1 MTIQEEMQLALF
13 NPDVIQRVQSL
24 FSENKEILPIDLPNM
39 SCRLFKSK
47 RGNINIETQSRITL
61 PQENYQQKNLG
72 EVDFHKTVVFFKPF
86 GFYSKTPTGELIVN
100 ILNEFSREYENLKAS
115 NKFHINLLTKKL
127 SLEENAVIAAFS
139 QETFSYANLIFEE
152 LLEKGFVPEFVD
164 GRMIPGNLRYD
175 KKLTS
180 NGMDCELLMSFDGYP
195 QFFLDDKYGFGGQ
208 AIGAYLKKDL
218 KNKTIDICPTLP
230 FKDLFDKLHLMGLLT
245 AFK

>member
-13 NPDVIQRVQSL
+13 NPDVIQKVKSL
-24 FSENKEILPIDLPNM
+24 FSDNKEIVTIDLPNM

-47 RGNINIETQSRITL
+47 RGNINIETQSRISL
-61 PQENYQQKNLG
+61 PQGNSQLKNLG
-72 EVDFHKTVVFFKPF
+72 KVDFHKTVVFFKPF

-100 ILNEFSREYENLKAS
+100 IINEFSKEYESLNAY
-115 NKFHINLLTKKL
+115 NKFQTNLLTRKL

-139 QETFSYANLIFEE
+139 QETFFFADLIFEE
-152 LLEKGFVPEFVD
+152 LLEKGFDPEFVD

-180 NGMDCELLMSFDGYP
+180 NGLDCELLMSFDGYP

-218 KNKTIDICPTLP
+218 KIKTIDICPTLP
-230 FKDLFDKLHLMGLLT
+230 FKDLFDKFNLMGLLT